1 MPSSVEISTPQAE
14 AQLPEYLTISE
25 IASELRV
32 SEFTVIGLVTKG
44 ELPALRIGQR
54 GQYRVPRGG
63 YELWKQEQLAK
74 DKQA

>member
-1 MPSSVEISTPQAE
+1 MPSSVEISTPQTE

-32 SEFTVIGLVTKG
+32 SEFTVTGLVAKG

-54 GQYRVPRGG
+54 GQYRVPRYD
-63 YELWKQEQLAK
+63 YELWKQQQLEK
-74 DKQA
+74 NKQA